1 MLHAYFSHEGVNVQS
16 AYNKLFFRVCSAQ
29 TQKTPIHALN
39 KPLILGLQEF
49 ASGRVV
55 LHFLSLQHGRLN

>member
-49 ASGRVV
+49 ASGRAV
-55 LHFLSLQHGRLN
+55 SA